1 MPLQDERA
9 IEYWRKAGELAIGRG
24 AFHEAVAQLASALRI
39 LAKLPEGRPRDQ
51 TELALHASLA
61 NALLAARG
69 FAAFETGAAYA
80 RVRRLSERLG
90 DRTQLLLACSAAG
103 PFISRV
109 RRFRMPWP
117 SPMRSHGSPGSRAMW
132 PPH

>member
-9 IEYWRKAGELAIGRG
+9 IGYWRKAGELAIGRG

-80 RVRRLSERLG
+80 RVSASPNAWVIALSS
-90 DRTQLLLACSAAG
+90 CSPYSAGG

-109 RRFRMPWP
+109 RRFRMP
-117 SPMRSHGSPGSRAMW
+117 
-132 PPH
+132 